1 MFGLGRVGAVL
12 VFWKPGPGKPEM
24 KDKRSP
30 NKLSLVGRSLTLHR
44 QKSSFG
50 RARVCS
56 LKMFALHQT
65 GKQNPLATFYK
76 ESNHIK
82 QFGGFIHFPGSN
94 GTQPTLRQVPAPV
107 SGSLPTPTSPFCL
120 AQPHT
125 ASDGPGHPLKAL
137 ANKEKLASQLPQ
149 K

>member
-1 MFGLGRVGAVL
+1 MVL
-12 VFWKPGPGKPEM
+12 VFWKRSPSKPKM

-30 NKLSLVGRSLTLHR
+30 NKLSLVGRSLTRHR

-50 RARVCS
+50 RAPVCS

-65 GKQNPLATFYK
+65 SKQNPFDTFYK

-94 GTQPTLRQVPAPV
+94 GTQPTLRQVPAAV
-107 SGSLPTPTSPFCL
+107 SGSLPTSTCPFCL
-120 AQPHT
+120 AQPHP
-125 ASDGPGHPLKAL
+125 ASDGPPLKAL
-137 ANKEKLASQLPQ
+137 ANKEKLFSQRP
-149 K
+149 